1 MTEEATMASKRRRR
15 WWAAGGLIVIQAA
28 ALVASCS
35 DDLGEQDCILLATT
49 LGTVKQVACDGGD
62 AGFVEAYTDTVNL
75 AANGNCANITSI
87 RDQDELTACVACLL
101 DASCYDAA
109 AFCADPGAATL
120 PAACVEELQL

>member
-1 MTEEATMASKRRRR
+1 MTEEATMASSRRRR
-15 WWAAGGLIVIQAA
+15 WAAGGLLVIQGA
-28 ALVASCS
+28 ALAASCS

-49 LGTVKQVACDGGD
+49 LGTVRQVACDGGD
-62 AGFVEAYTDTVNL
+62 AGFVEAYSDTVDQ

-109 AFCADPGAATL
+109 AFCADPDAAAL
-120 PAACVEELQL
+120 PGACVEQLQL